1 MRVRNLIKE
10 RKTQQSD
17 TDWRRDDMQ
26 PRHAPVFTRTRPIRS
41 GWRWRSARANSAERQ
56 YILNALCNPARDNW
70 QATLILYAE
79 AGASVVGRYEY
90 HGSHPGLHVHAD
102 CERGGLELGS
112 NSIDNLPR
120 RPPALSFRRRTSA
133 WTENSFWEA
142 ARRFFRVEE
151 RKGPL
156 L

>member
-1 MRVRNLIKE
+1 MRVRCLIKE
-10 RKTQQSD
+10 RKTQESD

-26 PRHAPVFTRTRPIRS
+26 PRYAPVFARTRPVRS
-41 GWRWRSARANSAERQ
+41 GWQWRSAKAESIERK
-56 YILNALCNPARDNW
+56 YILNALCNPMRGNW
-70 QATLILYAE
+70 QAILILCTDT
-79 AGASVVGRYEY
+79 GASVIGRYEY

-112 NSIDNLPR
+112 ISIDNLSR
-120 RPPALSFRRRTSA
+120 RPSAQSFRRRTTA
-133 WTENSFWEA
+133 WTANTFWEA

>member
-26 PRHAPVFTRTRPIRS
+26 PRHAPVFTRTRPVRS
-41 GWRWRSARANSAERQ
+41 GWQWRSAKAESVDRQ
-56 YILNALCNPARDNW
+56 YILYALCNPARDNW

-102 CERGGLELGS
+102 CERSGLELGS
-112 NSIDNLPR
+112 ISVDNLPR
-120 RPPALSFRRRTSA
+120 RPPAQSFHRRTSA
-133 WTENSFWEA
+133 WTDTTFWEA
-142 ARRFFRVEE
+142 ARRFFRVDE